1 MNGDRVLILGGYGNT
16 GRPLARLLLEAT
28 DVRLVLA
35 GRNVAR
41 AEATAAEL
49 NGRFGGDR
57 VVGAYADAS
66 QLPSLH
72 RAFEDVD
79 VVVVTS
85 STAEF
90 VENVANAALEARADY
105 LDVQYSTQKMA
116 VLQSMAGRIEESG
129 CCFITDGG
137 FHPGLPA
144 ALIHYVAPC
153 FDRLEK
159 AVVGSVIKID
169 WASLDIGTTTVE
181 ELVTEFT
188 DFQALV
194 FREGSWQQIGMM
206 GMMKPQTMDFGREFG
221 RQYCVPMFLEE
232 MRAIPE
238 LYPDILETGFYV
250 GGFNWFVDWFA
261 SPIIMLALHL
271 WPQRAI
277 TPTARLMHWGLRT
290 FSRPPYGT
298 LLKVEAR
305 GTRDGQA
312 KAVDVTI
319 YHEDG
324 YAFTA
329 IPVAA
334 CLLQY
339 LDGSIRKPGLWLQA
353 HIVEPNR
360 LMRDMERLGIE
371 VHTQATPENT
381 TY

>member
-1 MNGDRVLILGGYGNT
+1 MNNHRILILGGYGNT

-159 AVVGSVIKID
+159 AVVGSVM
-169 WASLDIGTTTVE
+169 TTVE

-194 FREGSWQQIGMM
+194 FHEGNWQQIGMM